1 MGPVTIS
8 QVKKLV
14 EQKGVLRKH
23 RVGEERILKS
33 HETIQEK
40 KTIAKLIYYITAAL
54 VKNKWETKSTKEVIA
69 GHTGLPGSV
78 GTIHNKNEAE
88 LQG

>member
-1 MGPVTIS
+1 
-8 QVKKLV
+8 
-14 EQKGVLRKH
+14 
-23 RVGEERILKS
+23 
-33 HETIQEK
+33 
-40 KTIAKLIYYITAAL
+40 